1 MFSHTY
7 NRYIHHSGIL
17 RTGMAEEL
25 IVNIAEDEELE
36 EVSKLGVIGVIWSE
50 LNGGIGPWGTLRPLF
65 SIILALVPFLFLGQ
79 HFNRQHEKANS
90 WFLIQLPLLF
100 TVILWFLLYV
110 WSIGDAFFVS
120 SRIVAKTENE

>member
-1 MFSHTY
+1 
-7 NRYIHHSGIL
+7 
-17 RTGMAEEL
+17 MAEEL
-25 IVNIAEDEELE
+25 LVKITEDEELKKI
-36 EVSKLGVIGVIWSE
+36 SRLGVIGAFWSE

-65 SIILALVPFLFLGQ
+65 TIFLALIPFLFLGQ

-100 TVILWFLLYV
+100 TVILWFLLYL

-120 SRIVAKTENE
+120 SRIVAKAESK

>member
-1 MFSHTY
+1 
-7 NRYIHHSGIL
+7 
-17 RTGMAEEL
+17 MAEEL
-25 IVNIAEDEELE
+25 VVNIAEDEELE
-36 EVSKLGVIGVIWSE
+36 KVSKLGVIGVIWSE

-65 SIILALVPFLFLGQ
+65 SIILALIPFLFLGQ

-100 TVILWFLLYV
+100 TVILWFLLFV

-120 SRIVAKTENE
+120 SRIVAKAENEY